1 MKKHGTYALICVALL
16 ATLLTG
22 CANKADYNTGM
33 YGNGTNAPD
42 PNSGIVTD
50 TDGMIDDVNDRNDIV
65 NRPVTDSTKTDR
77 NNTTGL
83 DRAGNAVRNGVDR
96 VGNAIE
102 NGVNDLTGN
111 MSTNAR

>member
-1 MKKHGTYALICVALL
+1 MKKHGTYALICAALL

-22 CANKADYNTGM
+22 CANKADYNTGVN
-33 YGNGTNAPD
+33 GNGANAPD

-50 TDGMIDDVNDRNDIV
+50 NNGLIGDVNDRNDLV

-77 NNTTGL
+77 NAL
-83 DRAGNAVRNGVDR
+83 DRAGSAVRNGVDR

-111 MSTNAR
+111 QSTTAR

>member
-1 MKKHGTYALICVALL
+1 MKKHGTYALICAAML

-22 CANKADYNTGM
+22 CANKADYNTGVN
-33 YGNGTNAPD
+33 GNGAAAPD

-50 TDGMIDDVNDRNDIV
+50 NNGMIGDENDRNDLV
-65 NRPVTDSTKTDR
+65 NRPVTDSTKTGR
-77 NNTTGL
+77 NVANDL

-102 NGVNDLTGN
+102 NGMNDLTGN
-111 MSTNAR
+111 QSTTAR